1 MKKIGIMGGT
11 FDPIHNG
18 HLSIGKQ
25 AYLEY
30 HLDEVWFMPS
40 GHPPHKK
47 DHFVTDAVH
56 RCAMTKLAITDYPY
70 FQFSDFEVKRAGNT
84 YTAKTLSLLTSY
96 YPDSQ
101 FFFIIG
107 ADSLFE
113 IENWFHPEEIMKQA
127 VLLVAGRE
135 YAKAS
140 RTMAEQI
147 EYLKETYHG
156 TIYRLH
162 SEEMDI
168 SSAEIR
174 KLIQEGKSPSPYLS
188 QAVEAYICAN
198 RLYGARK
205 DEYHE

>member
-84 YTAKTLSLLTSY
+84 YTFSLSVQIPCL
-96 YPDSQ
+96 
-101 FFFIIG
+101 
-107 ADSLFE
+107 
-113 IENWFHPEEIMKQA
+113 K
-127 VLLVAGRE
+127 
-135 YAKAS
+135 S
-140 RTMAEQI
+140 RTGSTRKKSCNKPFSWLQ
-147 EYLKETYHG
+147 
-156 TIYRLH
+156 
-162 SEEMDI
+162 EE
-168 SSAEIR
+168 STQ
-174 KLIQEGKSPSPYLS
+174 KLPGQWQNK
-188 QAVEAYICAN
+188 
-198 RLYGARK
+198 
-205 DEYHE
+205 